1 MEFKPKMRIQRV
13 PLSQLINETIINKK
27 DLPTHA
33 EKLVKSI
40 FYSNIKDRESQQHFI
55 SDYADIDLTE
65 DFPRHIPDYSGPNFI
80 DNIIL
85 VYLF

>member
-55 SDYADIDLTE
+55 ASLPAMDFLNISVWRKRCSVWYSDMAELAD
-65 DFPRHIPDYSGPNFI
+65 
-80 DNIIL
+80 
-85 VYLF
+85 